1 MAASRQSLLK
11 LCAWL
16 IHLYTASG
24 AVTAILALHF
34 IQHDEF
40 RAAFIV
46 MAIALFIDSTDGP
59 LARAVEIRRQIP
71 WFDGA
76 TLDNVVDYL
85 TYVAVPAFLML
96 SAGML
101 AAGAVGLASAAF
113 LMLASAY
120 AFCRI
125 DAKTADGYFL
135 GFPSY
140 WNLVAFYFYCLGWPT
155 GVNTL
160 IVVALAALCFVPVK
174 FIYPNRTVP
183 MRTLTLSLAAIWAVV
198 TTALLI
204 ELPRVDPT
212 LLYISLSF
220 IVYYFLMSAAL
231 QVSSPRSASIQIQGV
246 KHG

>member
-1 MAASRQSLLK
+1 MAASREALLK
-11 LCAWL
+11 VCAWL

-34 IQHDEF
+34 IEHDEF

-76 TLDNVVDYL
+76 TLDNIVDYL

-96 SAGML
+96 RAGML
-101 AAGAVGLASAAF
+101 VAGAVGLASTSF
-113 LMLASAY
+113 LTLASAY
-120 AFCRI
+120 AFCRT

-140 WNLVAFYFYCLGWPT
+140 WNLVAFYFHCLGWPP
-155 GVNTL
+155 GINTL
-160 IVVALAALCFVPVK
+160 IVVALAALCLMPVK

-198 TTALLI
+198 TTAMLI

-220 IVYYFLMSAAL
+220 IVYYFVMSAAL
-231 QVSSPRSASIQIQGV
+231 QVSSPRSAPIQIQVV
-246 KHG
+246 KRG